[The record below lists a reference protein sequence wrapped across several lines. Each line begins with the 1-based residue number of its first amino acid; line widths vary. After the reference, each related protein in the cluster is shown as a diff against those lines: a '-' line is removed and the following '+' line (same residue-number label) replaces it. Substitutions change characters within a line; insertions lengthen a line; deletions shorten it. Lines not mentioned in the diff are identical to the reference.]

1 MQLIRLLDA
10 LPQKTVIGRSDKI
23 VGNIVHDSRLV
34 TPGDIFVALRE
45 PTGRDGHKYIHEA
58 IAQGAS
64 VVVKEAGGFV
74 KDTTSVVVVP
84 DTSRALGYMAA
95 AYFGNPANEMSV
107 I

>member
-45 PTGRDGHKYIHEA
+45 PTGRDGHQYIHEA
-58 IAQGAS
+58 IAPAS
-64 VVVKEAGGFV
+64 EIPSWSTCPES
-74 KDTTSVVVVP
+74 DS
-84 DTSRALGYMAA
+84 L
-95 AYFGNPANEMSV
+95 
-107 I
+107 